1 MSQCVLWLFYWS
13 YCFFPNDLHLSEHKS
28 FASRWSEREQSIR
41 RWIMISELMCTRWW
55 MCCNFSYRQA
65 INMRRIVFHRCV
77 GYSFGF
83 VFKLRTKHDIFHLT
97 AEHLDPIENL
107 SEMSVNCVPQLLF
120 INSVWNSNFEL
131 IWYIRSL
138 IHSFYFHICF
148 FFHNCIG
155 FSASRESFR
164 FSSRLFIIVSLMY
177 GLNMIEE
184 FKKKLFHKKI

>member
-1 MSQCVLWLFYWS
+1 
-13 YCFFPNDLHLSEHKS
+13 
-28 FASRWSEREQSIR
+28 
-41 RWIMISELMCTRWW
+41 MISELMCTRWW
-55 MCCNFSYRQA
+55 ICCYFSYRQA

-120 INSVWNSNFEL
+120 INSVRNSNFEL

-138 IHSFYFHICF
+138 IHSFVFHTRF
-148 FFHNCIG
+148 FFYTISTIRIG
-155 FSASRESFR
+155 FSASRESFH

-184 FKKKLFHKKI
+184 SKKKYFIRKFYTII

>member
-1 MSQCVLWLFYWS
+1 
-13 YCFFPNDLHLSEHKS
+13 
-28 FASRWSEREQSIR
+28 
-41 RWIMISELMCTRWW
+41 MCTRWW
-55 MCCNFSYRQA
+55 ICCYFSYRQA

-120 INSVWNSNFEL
+120 INSVRNSNFEL

-138 IHSFYFHICF
+138 IHSFVFHTRF
-148 FFHNCIG
+148 FFLYNFHNSYWFFGIK
-155 FSASRESFR
+155 RIISF
-164 FSSRLFIIVSLMY
+164 FIAVIHNSFFDVWAKY
-177 GLNMIEE
+177 DWRIQ
-184 FKKKLFHKKI
+184 KKIFHKKI